1 MNNNDKPVLLHIEN
15 GVARVTLNRPQVAN
29 AVDRSLAHELM
40 QAMHLCADDPTV
52 RAVLLTGSGGR
63 FCAGGDLGGISAAG
77 DHAPEYV
84 RDLLLHFHEV
94 ISTID
99 RLRAPVVAVVQGTT
113 AGAGIA
119 LACSCD
125 IVIAGE
131 SSRFLPAYP
140 GVGLSPDGST
150 TWFLPRILGLARA
163 MDLML
168 TNREL
173 DAATAERWGMVSR
186 VVPDDDVMDTALKV
200 AADLANGPAGALG
213 AAKRLLR
220 DSSGATLH
228 TQMIRECEYLARA
241 VVSDNGREGMAAFL
255 NKRPPRFND

>member
-1 MNNNDKPVLLHIEN
+1 MNNKDKTVLLRIEN
-15 GVARVTLNRPQVAN
+15 GVAHVTLNRPNVAN
-29 AVDRSLAHELM
+29 AIDLSLAHELM

-52 RAVLLTGSGGR
+52 RSVLLVGSGGR
-63 FCAGGDLGGISAAG
+63 FCAGGDLGGISTAG
-77 DHAPEYV
+77 DQAPKYV
-84 RDLLLHFHEV
+84 RELLLYFHEV

-99 RLRAPVVAVVQGTT
+99 RLTAPVIAAVQGST

-131 SSRFLPAYP
+131 SSRFLAAYTR
-140 GVGLSPDGST
+140 VGLSPDGST

-163 MDLML
+163 MDLIL

-173 DAATAERWGMVSR
+173 DAATAEQWGMVSR
-186 VVPDDDVMDTALKV
+186 VVPDDELMDTALRV
-200 AADLANGPAGALG
+200 SADLAHGPTGAFG

-220 DSSGATLH
+220 DSSDATLH
-228 TQMIRECEYLARA
+228 TQMVREYENIARA
-241 VVSDNGREGMAAFL
+241 VVSDNGREGVAAFL
-255 NKRPPRFND
+255 QKRPPRFS